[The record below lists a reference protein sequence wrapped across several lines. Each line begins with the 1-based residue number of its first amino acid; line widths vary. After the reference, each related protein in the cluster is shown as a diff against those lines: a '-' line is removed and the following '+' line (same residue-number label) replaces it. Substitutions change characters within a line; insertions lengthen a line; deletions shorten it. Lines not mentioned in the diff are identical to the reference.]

1 MSALDIAAK
10 GIAAAKA
17 AKAAKRAE
25 PFYSAVDEAAKT
37 LTRGK
42 GTGKEFMIEVLKK
55 PGVKPTEI
63 KERGLQKIEALPKM
77 TKEEFLQKLEENPAP
92 KLTESGYAEDP
103 SQIAFSEVYYRA
115 VGHLPPEER
124 LKAWMSIPEKQRDRM
139 LVNAEDQGIYKA
151 GTKYEKWKLPGGA
164 NYREILIKTPSTS
177 SRKVESEIKELRK
190 EYDQYEAQ
198 SNELRNKF
206 PIMNERPPEA
216 QAELFAIREKQAAVE
231 EQMRQVRK
239 DSKSYHSGHW
249 EDDPNVLAHIRVSD
263 REGPNGELILHVEE
277 IQSDWHQ
284 AGRKKGY
291 ASGEE
296 KAQIEQ
302 LLNEQQELK
311 KLRKELHNKA
321 GALPDGREDEF
332 ISLMDQANNITP
344 QVMKLQTEIEK
355 LTELQRTAVPDAP
368 FKKNWHELAM
378 KRVLN
383 YAADHGYDKVA
394 ITPGAE
400 QASRYDLSKQ
410 VDAISWNP
418 TSENRNLLTIDT
430 GDRKITASYDPAT
443 GTFPEFESGNFGG
456 KTLDDVVGKEMAERI
471 LSEKSGNL
479 SGEGLSIGGEGMKG
493 FYDKIVPDYLN
504 TYGKK
509 YGVQVQ
515 MEGLPVKI
523 SDDLNFPVEA
533 SEAAGLPSHVPGE
546 TRNLHAFDITP
557 EMRQDI
563 MGKGLPLYQQ
573 IGIPAGGAAAG
584 AEALQQDEQGYADG
598 GAVTGPVGSE
608 YDTTPDMQD
617 GGRVLQGT
625 AFKKGGR
632 VHLSKNSDTMLLD
645 LLSKS

>member
-1 MSALDIAAK
+1 MSKFK
-10 GIAAAKA
+10 GL
-17 AKAAKRAE
+17 
-25 PFYSAVDEAAKT
+25 YSAVDEAAKA

-63 KERGLQKIEALPKM
+63 KERGLQKIEAMPKM
-77 TKEEFLQKLEENPAP
+77 TKEEFLKKLEENPAP
-92 KLTESGYAEDP
+92 KLTETGYAEDP
-103 SQIAFSEVYYRA
+103 SQVAFSEAYYKT
-115 VGHLPPEER
+115 VGHLPKDQQM
-124 LKAWMSIPEKQRDRM
+124 KAWFAIPEKEKNRIIAK
-139 LVNAEDQGIYKA
+139 AEANSPYEE
-151 GTKYEKWKLPGGA
+151 GTKYEKWSLPGGA
-164 NYREILIKTPSTS
+164 NYREILLKLPANKSKNMG
-177 SRKVESEIKELRK
+177 RVMEL
-190 EYDQYEAQ
+190 EAKQ
-198 SNELRNKF
+198 RRGVLTEAEDNELMKLQIQAKNS
-206 PIMNERPPEA
+206 PEY
-216 QAELFAIREKQAAVE
+216 Q
-231 EQMRQVRK
+231 
-239 DSKSYHSGHW
+239 SSHW
-249 EDDPNVLAHIRVSD
+249 ENDPNVLAHIRVSD
-263 REGPNGELILHVEE
+263 REGPNGEQILHVEE

-291 ASGEE
+291 REKYEPKIKQVTGETMTVSDLIAKYGDEGKKWLDNQNAINEDLKLPFLSESSPVNVLYHDGVPHIVSDAS
-296 KAQIEQ
+296 
-302 LLNEQQELK
+302 K
-311 KLRKELHNKA
+311 KPLDEMVKSNQAAVAKMQREAEMMHSHNQK
-321 GALPDGREDEF
+321 D
-332 ISLMDQANNITP
+332 
-344 QVMKLQTEIEK
+344 K
-355 LTELQRTAVPDAP
+355 VPDAP

-383 YAADHGYDKVA
+383 YAAEHGYDKVA

-523 SDDLNFPVEA
+523 GDDLNFPVEA

-546 TRNLHAFDITP
+546 TRNLHSFDITP

-584 AEALQQDEQGYADG
+584 AEALQQDEQGFATG

-608 YDTTPDMQD
+608 YDTDPDMED
-617 GGRVLQGT
+617 GGRVIQST
-625 AFKKGGR
+625 AFNKGGR
-632 VHLSKNSDTMLLD
+632 VHLSQNSDTMLLD